1 MSDFIVNSPEES
13 AIAINAV
20 LDGAVGPK
28 RDIVLLNASAAIVA
42 GGGADDLKDGVHLAA
57 ESIDSGKAKVSL
69 EKLIELTQNI
79 GDTS

>member
-1 MSDFIVNSPEES
+1 MKALNT
-13 AIAINAV
+13 INAV
-20 LDGAVGPK
+20 LDGAAGPK

-42 GGGADDLKDGVHLAA
+42 GGAAENLKDGIRLAA

-79 GDTS
+79 GDTSKN